1 STFNGTEK
9 DIIHAIAGNPF
20 RIRSWSMIGSTL
32 YITIKKDNILI
43 LQMSMGIGHDRN
55 STVQKGRMIPIYN
68 QATQELSVLFQN
80 ISKEDGGIYEMKESF
95 YRTDIGNEAISD
107 EPEVDTY
114 DIRYDTWLLEIYVL
128 DPSDIRHTYVGENIS
143 MESKRSIPHSTLY
156 NYDKLGAFLTGSP
169 CSVLTDSFLFER
181 LRCANDHSGSMYN
194 ITIENVSQ
202 RDAGLYKITAGDKET
217 EIYLFDIKD
226 SPICAVVG
234 DNLTFGW
241 FYNQQGIQRTLR
253 VIHPNQ
259 GLMMLLHQTNSLKI
273 KNIFHHRIQYSG
285 DILQSYMSFTL
296 LNVNLSDAGL
306 YTIETLHGNTI
317 PGSKELI
324 VNGACT
330 TGGFIQTTFHD
341 VQKKKSASELEVV
354 TVQPMEG
361 QCSPIYIFAPV
372 FTVAVVVSITIIAM
386 TRCRIWIQR
395 RNSNHLVADKR
406 LEGWVSS
413 LTISND
419 LRHQP
424 DSSIRS
430 VSGAVDT
437 TLYNHGVSCIV
448 DHTGL
453 NTMNDGVYSLAKAAA
468 GLEYAYNDIV
478 EGIGTRQDSHN
489 IQPFHGKDK
498 QLMMVYWIPVHLLV
512 PWDQQ
517 QDT

>member
-1 STFNGTEK
+1 MGLLHLRNRILFLLTAVRITVSTFNGTEK

-128 DPSDIRHTYVGENIS
+128 DPSDIRHTYVGESIS

-202 RDAGLYKITAGDKET
+202 RDAGLYKITAGEKET
-217 EIYLFDIKD
+217 EIYLFEIKD

-259 GLMMLLHQTNSLKI
+259 GIMLLLHQTNSPNI
-273 KNIFHHRIQYSG
+273 KHIFQHRILYSG

-296 LNVNLSDAGL
+296 LNVNLYDAGL

-324 VNGACT
+324 VNGVPY
-330 TGGFIQTTFHD
+330 Q
-341 VQKKKSASELEVV
+341 VV
-354 TVQPMEG
+354 L
-361 QCSPIYIFAPV
+361 PV
-372 FTVAVVVSITIIAM
+372 ITAMAVVILALIVNL
-386 TRCRIWIQR
+386 IWIQHR
-395 RNSNHLVADKR
+395 KRSTLKADRFNSTVECDNGLYITPIGGESFPPIPLMNVGHKAESKIAENAHDSFSMR
-406 LEGWVSS
+406 LLQTNQSFGNYGYEPVNISS
-413 LTISND
+413 KVHIQGACNTSERIYETTETSDPSIHSSFYLTVMGV
-419 LRHQP
+419 LET
-424 DSSIRS
+424 S
-430 VSGAVDT
+430 V
-437 TLYNHGVSCIV
+437 
-448 DHTGL
+448 
-453 NTMNDGVYSLAKAAA
+453 
-468 GLEYAYNDIV
+468 
-478 EGIGTRQDSHN
+478 
-489 IQPFHGKDK
+489 
-498 QLMMVYWIPVHLLV
+498 
-512 PWDQQ
+512 
-517 QDT
+517 